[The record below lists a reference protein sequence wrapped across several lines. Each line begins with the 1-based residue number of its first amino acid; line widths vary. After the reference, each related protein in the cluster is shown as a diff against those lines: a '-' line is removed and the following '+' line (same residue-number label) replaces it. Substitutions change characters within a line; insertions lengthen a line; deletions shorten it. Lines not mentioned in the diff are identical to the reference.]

1 MEGKKLLAWFSK
13 NYRKDN
19 GDWNTVALTL
29 EEEQEVREAHRQDLI
44 DIFRECHED
53 AQELTNTT
61 VEINLI
67 ATALFEKRGDK
78 VFTVLDNKLTEKV
91 NKIRNGKG
99 D

>member
-1 MEGKKLLAWFSK
+1 MEGKKLLALFSK

-53 AQELTNTT
+53 AQELTSDGVNIIPGLCSGA
-61 VEINLI
+61 VKIMIDL
-67 ATALFEKRGDK
+67 L
-78 VFTVLDNKLTEKV
+78 LT
-91 NKIRNGKG
+91 I
-99 D
+99 